1 MIIPAITEAEACALQ
16 SAPGIIFTLFAGPLT
31 DTYGRKPLII
41 SALLGYFLL
50 DIIFLINSI
59 WFYDL
64 KVIPAKP
71 NISLT
76 IVPPRLSTSCWSV
89 CRI

>member
-1 MIIPAITEAEACALQ
+1 MIPVVTGLCHPQ

-41 SALLGYFLL
+41 SALLGYLLL
-50 DIIFLINSI
+50 DIIFLVNSI

-64 KVIPAKP
+64 KVNPAQ
-71 NISLT
+71 T
-76 IVPPRLSTSCWSV
+76 STFA
-89 CRI
+89 

>member
-1 MIIPAITEAEACALQ
+1 MCHPQ

-41 SALLGYFLL
+41 SALLGYLLL

-64 KVIPAKP
+64 KVIPAQTFTFP
-71 NISLT
+71 
-76 IVPPRLSTSCWSV
+76 
-89 CRI
+89 

>member
-1 MIIPAITEAEACALQ
+1 MFTLTLTVTCHLQ
-16 SAPGIIFTLFAGPLT
+16 SAPGMVFTLFAGPLT

-41 SALLGYFLL
+41 CALLGYFLL

-76 IVPPRLSTSCWSV
+76 ILPPRLSTSCWSV